1 MRIIRNNSG
10 NNYREKVNRRGLNRW
25 RKDIKVTLVTFGL
38 HAGRFTVECAEYENT
53 LFSYF
58 DIFIYFPSNFALD
71 STIAEYLHCHIGL
84 QFHICLLILI
94 LLSFEKIEKKNVSS
108 NTCFEP
114 NPRCFKL
121 FAFK

>member
-38 HAGRFTVECAEYENT
+38 HAGRFTVECAEYGNT

-58 DIFIYFPSNFALD
+58 DIFIYLSSNFALD

-84 QFHICLLILI
+84 QFHICFINSDFVKFGEI
-94 LLSFEKIEKKNVSS
+94 SEKE
-108 NTCFEP
+108 C
-114 NPRCFKL
+114 
-121 FAFK
+121 